1 MIVKAIY
8 KDSKYNYFR
17 DKTTSKNIEEQTKRF
32 YGDIFECDDELAEER
47 IKKGY
52 VKKATVKEEKEYK
65 AGLEE

>member
-8 KDSKYNYFR
+8 KDSEYNYFR
-17 DKTTSKNIEEQTKRF
+17 DKTTSDKIEEQVKRF

>member
-17 DKTTSKNIEEQTKRF
+17 DKTTSDKIEEQVKRF